1 MKKVLMSSYDVPPP
15 PPPETSKTSNK
26 KILVIAVVAVLVVAL
41 IIGAYVLMNQNP
53 NTQPN
58 NNASPTSVPTSGSPS
73 SSPTGNSPNPTNPA
87 SEVSSFRYKMSLTSP
102 SQPEADIFYTYSF
115 KNIGTSNMMYRIDVT
130 MSEGTSTTIVNGAQ
144 QKAWMIYDGEVM
156 DLSYAF
162 TDHWNDLLN
171 DWGDIQNEFADW
183 PGTQEWVY
191 TVQGTTARIYDV
203 EANPS
208 LSDTLFQP

>member
-41 IIGAYVLMNQNP
+41 IVGAYVLMNQNP

-58 NNASPTSVPTSGSPS
+58 NNASPTSSPTSS
-73 SSPTGNSPNPTNPA
+73 SPNPTNPTLD
-87 SEVSSFRYKMSLTSP
+87 VTSFRYKMSLTNP
-102 SQPEADIFYTYSF
+102 SQPEADMFYTYSF

-144 QKAWMIYDGEVM
+144 QKAWMIYDDEIM

-171 DWGDIQNEFADW
+171 DWGDIQNDFADW

-191 TVQGTTARIYDV
+191 TVQGTTARLYDV

-208 LSDTLFQP
+208 LSDALFQP